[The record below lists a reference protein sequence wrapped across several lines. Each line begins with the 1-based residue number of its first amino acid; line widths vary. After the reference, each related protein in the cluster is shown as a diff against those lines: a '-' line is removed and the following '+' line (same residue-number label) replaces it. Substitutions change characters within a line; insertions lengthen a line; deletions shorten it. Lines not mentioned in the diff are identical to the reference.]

1 MTWSDKQR
9 TLFMIACGLAGW
21 NDQQRY
27 LAMRAAGCP
36 CVAPAKPPK
45 ARRIKSDTDAQCPP
59 GGMPDASPSR
69 PSVMAPGNT
78 HEMFAAVMSLAEASA
93 RTRGATMIKFPRP
106 AAGKAWRDA
115 ALDTST
121 RLIHKAREIWREAQE
136 RMPGKFFGGD
146 EALDA
151 FARRVTASDAAQ
163 FPDHFMAAPQD
174 LDACDAAQAC
184 RVVEG
189 LRAWVGRDF
198 YAAGINPRTF
208 VIPHNAVAQ
217 VNAQARRHVTK
228 RQTAVQETSP

>member
-1 MTWSDKQR
+1 MTWSQKQR
-9 TLFMIACGLAGW
+9 LLFLKASGLAGW

-27 LAMRAAGCP
+27 LAMRAVGCP
-36 CVAPAKPPK
+36 CVATTIPGFD
-45 ARRIKSDTDAQCPP
+45 ARAGLQ
-59 GGMPDASPSR
+59 SR
-69 PSVMAPGNT
+69 PSIKAPGNT
-78 HEMFAAVMSLAEASA
+78 HEMFAAVMSLAESSA
-93 RTRGATMIKFPRP
+93 RTRGAMMSRFPRP
-106 AAGKAWRDA
+106 ASGRVDSGQPTWRDA
-115 ALDTST
+115 AMDTAS

-151 FARRVTASDAAQ
+151 FARRVTAADASQ

-174 LDACDAAQAC
+174 LDGCDAAQAC

-198 YAAGINPRTF
+198 YAAGINPRSF

-217 VNAQARRHVTK
+217 VNAQARRHVAK
-228 RQTAVQETSP
+228 RQTTVQETSL